1 MLILRRA
8 CLKKKDEIS
17 NIVSRYSNSG
27 YGQMYGG
34 GMRMTEI

>member
-17 NIVSRYSNSG
+17 NIVSRCSNSLLLVDMVKCMG
-27 YGQMYGG
+27 VV
-34 GMRMTEI
+34 